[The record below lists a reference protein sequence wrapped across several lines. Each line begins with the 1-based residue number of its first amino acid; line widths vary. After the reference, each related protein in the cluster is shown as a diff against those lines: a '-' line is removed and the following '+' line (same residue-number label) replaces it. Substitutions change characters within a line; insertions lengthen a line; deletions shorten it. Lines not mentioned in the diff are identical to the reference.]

1 MDIQSIIV
9 KQKKLLLPTGRAW
22 KAPEGSYLWSLLDG
36 LAVAEAQAYLD
47 SIAIMYSLIPDNSQ
61 FSVDDATDWERRLG
75 LITNSA
81 TPLADR
87 EAAIIRKMSAPGA
100 QPAKGH
106 YLYLQ
111 SQLQL
116 AGFNVF
122 VYENIMQLYPT
133 GTTTYN
139 PATLNPAILS
149 QSQHGP
155 PRQHG
160 GVQSSYLNN
169 VVVNSLDNDEDI
181 NFDIGPNLRATFFIG
196 GPTLGSYANVLTS
209 RLTEFRQLIL
219 KLKQT
224 QMVAILFVN
233 YI

>member
-1 MDIQSIIV
+1 MDVEAIIV
-9 KQKKLLLPTGRAW
+9 KQKKLLLPTGSAW
-22 KAPEGSYLWSLLDG
+22 KAPEDSYLYALLDG
-36 LAVAEAQAYLD
+36 LAISEAQAYLD
-47 SIAIMYSLIPDNSQ
+47 SIAIMSSLIPDNDQ
-61 FSVDDATDWERRLG
+61 FTTDDATDWERRLA
-75 LITNSA
+75 LVTNSA

-87 EAAIIRKMSAPGA
+87 KAAILRKMGAPGA

-122 VYENIMQLYPT
+122 VYENIKLLYPT
-133 GTTTYN
+133 GTDTYN
-139 PATLNPAILS
+139 PAVLNPAILT

-160 GVQSSYLNN
+160 GVQSAYLNN

-209 RLTEFRQLIL
+209 REIEFRQLIL

-224 QMVAILFVN
+224 QMVALLYVN